1 MKQAL
6 LKKIHLLPNHL
17 PSSLAWEQCKLTQNT
32 ENHMMSEDLVGVIN
46 LDEPTKIIHP
56 TSGELIGSLTLR
68 YVILNYMKMHDG
80 HPIIS

>member
-1 MKQAL
+1 
-6 LKKIHLLPNHL
+6 
-17 PSSLAWEQCKLTQNT
+17 
-32 ENHMMSEDLVGVIN
+32 MMSEDLVGVIN